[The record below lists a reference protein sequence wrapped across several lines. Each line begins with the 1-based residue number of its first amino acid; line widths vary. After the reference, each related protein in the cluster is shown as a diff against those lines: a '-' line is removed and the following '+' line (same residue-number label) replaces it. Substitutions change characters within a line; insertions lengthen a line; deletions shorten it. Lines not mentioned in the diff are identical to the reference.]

1 MSAKTRSSGPRQARP
16 DVLLVEDNEDGR
28 ESLRLLLTMLG
39 FTVEAAADGEEGVR
53 LGLELRPL
61 AAVLDVGLP
70 GMDGYEVARRLRAG
84 LDGGVLLIAHTAW
97 SGPEGR
103 ERAKAAGF
111 DALLGKPADVRE
123 MARLLRKAA

>member
-1 MSAKTRSSGPRQARP
+1 MEARP
-16 DVLLVEDNEDGR
+16 DVLLVEDNPDGR
-28 ESLRLLLTMLG
+28 ESLRMLLTILG

-53 LGLELRPL
+53 LGLELRPP
-61 AAVLDVGLP
+61 AAVLDIGLP
-70 GMDGYEVARRLRAG
+70 GIDGYEVARRLRAG

-103 ERAKAAGF
+103 ERARAAGF

-123 MARLLRKAA
+123 MARLLRKAG